1 MSKKKEKKKPEKKQG
16 KKKPTKPLSV
26 KKAAPKKTKSKAAP
40 KNSKPVKK
48 SAATKSSPKNIIA
61 VADKK
66 QASAK
71 SNKKQLSRPQIVR
84 TPADNV
90 RRPFNIIESYMG
102 EYRFNDMFAVL
113 FVCTGNMCRSP
124 LAEGIFKRKL
134 TIECPES
141 IKHKIWVESCG
152 IYAYDGN
159 KPSENA
165 IKVGQQNGVDI
176 STIRSKPIN
185 RVLVEQSDLIF
196 ALSIDH
202 LNYIQENFPTA
213 RHKTYLMKVFGKDR
227 GVTISDSIP
236 DPMGFSMDFYLK
248 TYNEIHVTIDEIF
261 QKIVAMAEQK
271 LNPKSSESM

>member
-1 MSKKKEKKKPEKKQG
+1 MSKKKEKKKSEKKQG
-16 KKKPTKPLSV
+16 KKKPVKPVSV
-26 KKAAPKKTKSKAAP
+26 KKSTGKKAG
-40 KNSKPVKK
+40 SKPASKKAKPTKK
-48 SAATKSSPKNIIA
+48 SVAAKSPSKNTA
-61 VADKK
+61 PSVDKK

-71 SNKKQLSRPQIVR
+71 STKKQPSRPPIPR

-134 TIECPES
+134 AIECPES

-165 IKVGQQNGVDI
+165 IKVGHQNGVDI
-176 STIRSKPIN
+176 SAIRSKPIN

-261 QKIVAMAEQK
+261 QKVVAMAEQK